1 MKSTFQTPKEY
12 AEVFLKM
19 AETVPAVSEIRPE
32 KFKRLMT
39 ENCGSVDLFSPFPP
53 VGDGLDRKNPLI
65 VALGDSVTAG
75 HFEFSSSPD
84 EDPEVFLEKLKNGE
98 PFPEDI
104 YEVVDVLESY
114 PDQFRRMLIEK
125 YELTSVS
132 MINSGLAGDTI
143 LGMERRLDRDVL
155 RYQPDLVVINAAL
168 NWREDCGSNEVYRK
182 TYQAVV
188 RRIKNET
195 KAEIILLTP
204 NAALPMPLDHPY
216 STLDERVE
224 IIRQIAEEEQ
234 VCLADAYKVW
244 KEFEKAGYPLKSL
257 LSNGSVHPSV
267 TGQKGSALVLMQ
279 LFR

>member
-1 MKSTFQTPKEY
+1 MKTLFHTPDEY
-12 AEVFLKM
+12 AKAFLEM
-19 AETVPAVSEIRPE
+19 AATIPAVGKIRPE
-32 KFKRLMT
+32 RFMQVMT
-39 ENCGSVDLFSPFPP
+39 YNCGSVDLFSPFPP
-53 VGDGLDRKNPLI
+53 AGDGLDRKNPLI

-75 HFEFSSSPD
+75 HFEFSYTPD

-98 PFPEDI
+98 PFPDDL
-104 YEVVDVLESY
+104 YEIVDVLESY
-114 PDQFRRMLIEK
+114 PDHFRRKLIEK

-132 MINSGLAGDTI
+132 VVNSGIAGDTI

-168 NWREDCGSNEVYRK
+168 NWRADCGSNEDYRK
-182 TYQAVV
+182 SYQAVV

-195 KAEIILLTP
+195 HADIILLTP
-204 NAALPMPLDHPY
+204 NAALPMPLDHPE

-244 KEFEKAGYPLKSL
+244 KEYEKAGYPVKAL
-257 LSNGSVHPSV
+257 LSNGSVHPSAA
-267 TGQKGSALVLMQ
+267 GQEGSAVVLMQ
-279 LFR
+279 LFQ